1 MKNVNFVKK
10 TKKKNLKTN
19 TKTKVVINT
28 IRFPARLLKPVAA
41 FLKGKLVKIHI
52 RRKKISSEDPFENK
66 ARVYDNASPDAD
78 AEEQFGHAR
87 VTAIKEELNKK
98 STQVK
103 KALKRIKKGKYGSC
117 EDCGKLINT
126 DRLSVVPEATLCIS
140 CEKKREK

>member
-1 MKNVNFVKK
+1 MVQVKSK
-10 TKKKNLKTN
+10 IIK
-19 TKTKVVINT
+19 NT
-28 IRFPARLLKPVAA
+28 IRFPARLLRPVAS
-41 FLKGKLVKIHI
+41 FLKGKLVSIHI
-52 RRKKISSEDPFENK
+52 RKKKISSEDPFENK

-98 STQVK
+98 TTQIK
-103 KALKRIKKGKYGSC
+103 KALKRIKKGKYGTC
-117 EDCGKLINT
+117 EDCEKLINT

>member
-1 MKNVNFVKK
+1 MIK
-10 TKKKNLKTN
+10 
-19 TKTKVVINT
+19 NT
-28 IRFPARLLKPVAA
+28 IRIPARLLKPVAG
-41 FLKGKLVKIHI
+41 FLRENLKKINI
-52 RRKKISSEDPFENK
+52 RKSKISSEDPFKNK
-66 ARVYDNASPDAD
+66 ERIHDNASPEAD

-87 VTAIKEELNKK
+87 VTAIKEELNNKT
-98 STQVK
+98 SQIK